1 MRVWVFSK
9 FVSVSTRYI
18 GRWFVSIKVFAAYNP
33 IILMQKN
40 TAEKMFA
47 PAISKKVFN
56 EIFKMFVRCSPIEAI
71 KVIALEITN
80 SNAKKIIK
88 NIGFIEK
95 ETIKFIAVVILWYVP
110 CFVSPASLCCRT
122 KGTPILD
129 NPGQ

>member
-80 SNAKKIIK
+80 SNAKKINGRQLSYELQRK
-88 NIGFIEK
+88 MK
-95 ETIKFIAVVILWYVP
+95 SVALSRK
-110 CFVSPASLCCRT
+110 
-122 KGTPILD
+122 K
-129 NPGQ
+129 